1 MRSLLRISRLPR
13 HDLSLLCEAALAL
26 AAIRVCLWSLPFGA
40 VRRIVDRLGARRV
53 RTPAGTEPTVERVVW
68 AVRAASARIPRATC
82 LTQALAV
89 RLMLQ
94 RRGLP
99 ALLRIGVARSAEKGV
114 EGHAWIECQGRIII
128 GQSEPEHYK
137 VLEAP

>member
-1 MRSLLRISRLPR
+1 M
-13 HDLSLLCEAALAL
+13 
-26 AAIRVCLWSLPFGA
+26 
-40 VRRIVDRLGARRV
+40 
-53 RTPAGTEPTVERVVW
+53 ERVVW